1 MDNFDNQP
9 VFYLICIMD
18 DTDCN
23 PLQTNLFGKPLKIF
37 TDEEKAKE
45 YGIYMA
51 KHNPNYKIRGFVQYP
66 DIYPRLRPWI
76 DFSEEK

>member
-23 PLQTNLFGKPLKIF
+23 PMQTNLRGRPMQVF
-37 TDEEKAKE
+37 TDEAKARE
-45 YGIYMA
+45 YGTRLAEINLFH
-51 KHNPNYKIRGFVQYP
+51 KVRGFVQYP
-66 DIYPRLRPWI
+66 CHCPRMRPWI